1 MLSAAASGELLFTP
15 RVAAIYGY
23 ALLWALVLALA
34 LKLLINREIGR
45 YTVCTG
51 RGLLEGFADLP
62 GPRGWAVWLIL
73 IPQVV
78 VAVASIAGLAGGAA
92 SAATV
97 ELSGSIELWMV
108 ATTVTAVALVLWGRY
123 RGVELVATLIALSL
137 GIGAVAA
144 ALSTGPDAGDVV
156 SGLAPGTPDDLDVA
170 EILPWLGFASAG
182 AAGLMWYS
190 YWVPPRASARR
201 AARTT
206 RRSIPSSSMPKIAVG
221 CAAGCGR

>member
-1 MLSAAASGELLFTP
+1 MATRSRDLRGRGDEGRFAREGEKRPARRGRIPVPPVGWKRIAWLGPGLIWMLSAAASGELLFTP
-15 RVAAIYGY
+15 RVAALYGY

-97 ELSGSIELWMV
+97 ELSGSIE
-108 ATTVTAVALVLWGRY
+108 
-123 RGVELVATLIALSL
+123 RGW
-137 GIGAVAA
+137 
-144 ALSTGPDAGDVV
+144 
-156 SGLAPGTPDDLDVA
+156 
-170 EILPWLGFASAG
+170 LP
-182 AAGLMWYS
+182 
-190 YWVPPRASARR
+190 
-201 AARTT
+201 
-206 RRSIPSSSMPKIAVG
+206 RS
-221 CAAGCGR
+221 